1 VVRTGD
7 VVPADL
13 RLLEAVG
20 LEVDQATLTGES
32 VPQTKSVA
40 PVSGGP
46 VSTWTDALFAGTT
59 VVSGQ
64 GSGVVVATG
73 AHTQFGETATLL
85 RGIRTPSDFQVNLT
99 RFGTFLL
106 RFGVLLALVVF
117 AANFLLGRGLV
128 QSFALA
134 VAIALG
140 AVPEALPA
148 VTATTLALGAAQLA
162 RQKVLVRRLAAVEDL
177 SVVDVLCTDKT
188 GTLTENR
195 TELTHI
201 WTQLD
206 ENKAIEAA
214 VLCSTFP
221 EPDNIVDQAVVEAA
235 RARGLEL
242 ERLASASRTIVAP
255 FSAET
260 KSMAAVV
267 ERDGR
272 RFLLWK
278 GAAGVILKRCK
289 WLRTPGGDVDLAQ
302 EHASL
307 EAAIAA
313 QQGAGARCLA
323 VAERDLQ
330 EGEVIDLQS
339 PLSLV
344 ALLGFADPPRPGAAA
359 AMAAAEA
366 LGVQVKVV
374 TGDALGR
381 AAALV
386 KQIGLD
392 VPPDA
397 IVPAEELRGSDAHK
411 AARRGRIFA
420 EVVPA
425 DKFRLVRLLQSLGS
439 HVAMT
444 GDGVNDAPALGAADV
459 GIAMASGS
467 DAAKGAADIVLLEN
481 NLQVIVNGIAAGRR
495 IFTNINR
502 YLLYTM
508 VSNFANVFIVAIAS
522 LFLDFLPLLP
532 SQVLL
537 LNLLADLPMLAI
549 ASDRLGIINA
559 FGAFGLLRVLH
570 GQTESVVQTA
580 WFLYLGSTALL
591 VMFVVRT
598 PRWIFRAPTPSWQLL
613 VALGMAML
621 LTLAVAVL
629 PPTQALFGLTPITP
643 DQWLAIGVFAIG
655 YLVIAELAKR
665 TYVRASPIP
674 IHVSTLTVRAS
685 GGLLDPTH
693 Q

>member
-1 VVRTGD
+1 
-7 VVPADL
+7 
-13 RLLEAVG
+13 
-20 LEVDQATLTGES
+20 
-32 VPQTKSVA
+32 
-40 PVSGGP
+40 
-46 VSTWTDALFAGTT
+46 
-59 VVSGQ
+59 
-64 GSGVVVATG
+64 
-73 AHTQFGETATLL
+73 
-85 RGIRTPSDFQVNLT
+85 
-99 RFGTFLL
+99 
-106 RFGVLLALVVF
+106 
-117 AANFLLGRGLV
+117 
-128 QSFALA
+128 
-134 VAIALG
+134 
-140 AVPEALPA
+140 
-148 VTATTLALGAAQLA
+148 
-162 RQKVLVRRLAAVEDL
+162 
-177 SVVDVLCTDKT
+177 
-188 GTLTENR
+188 
-195 TELTHI
+195 
-201 WTQLD
+201 
-206 ENKAIEAA
+206 
-214 VLCSTFP
+214 
-221 EPDNIVDQAVVEAA
+221 
-235 RARGLEL
+235 L
-242 ERLASASRTIVAP
+242 ERLASAPRTIVAP

-272 RFLLWK
+272 RVLLWK

-444 GDGVNDAPALGAADV
+444 GNGVNDAPALGAADV

-549 ASDRLGIINA
+549 ASDRVGDEDVALPRHWDVRRIVELAVYLGIINA

-621 LTLAVAVL
+621 LTLAVALL
-629 PPTQALFGLTPITP
+629 PPTQTLFGLTPITP